1 MTTKP
6 NENLFNSVFYENHD
20 MYNEHTKYF
29 SNADTEMN
37 KALACLNTIKAI
49 PFVTAPDWPIRDEL
63 VRALLTMVIEYP
75 WPELRPQRTESEL
88 YDFMQRQRDSFKL
101 GLLKYAPL
109 YLAASAPVELI
120 DGEIAEQMD
129 YICNIAKEVID
140 IARNLSFIHG
150 DLHTVYAH
158 TIYTGY
164 NA

>member
-1 MTTKP
+1 MTDP
-6 NENLFNSVFYENHD
+6 LD
-20 MYNEHTKYF
+20 ACDGL
-29 SNADTEMN
+29 ADRPAARAEA
-37 KALACLNTIKAI
+37 ALADARR
-49 PFVTAPDWPIRDEL
+49 ADW
-63 VRALLTMVIEYP
+63 RA
-75 WPELRPQRTESEL
+75 
-88 YDFMQRQRDSFKL
+88 FMQRQRDSFKL